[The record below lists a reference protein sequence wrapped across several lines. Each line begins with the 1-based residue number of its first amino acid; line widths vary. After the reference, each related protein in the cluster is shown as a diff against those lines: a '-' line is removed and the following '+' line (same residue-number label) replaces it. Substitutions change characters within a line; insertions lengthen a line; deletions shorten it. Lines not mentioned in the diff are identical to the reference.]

1 MTLPS
6 PSSADILSGFPF
18 KLSAPA
24 MIYGDDI
31 LENVRILGD
40 KVDNVEVVLFYTPA
54 LNNFPKTETAQTLY
68 RLGKLNNL
76 TYTVHLPASLEVAS
90 PDRQWREESV
100 RIALNLVRITSEFKP
115 VHYILHIPYTQPTLV
130 FVPGMYVKSI
140 NRKKWH
146 DWAGRASESLDRI
159 QDAIGPDGKLLLEN
173 INYSPSYLE
182 VFLMKDIR
190 EICLD
195 VGHLLL
201 GHENVIDA
209 FKHYLP
215 VTGEIHLHGVIGD
228 EDHLNLGVLPKTRVK
243 KWMEYLVLENY
254 DGIVNL
260 EVFTPGHLKSSLDLV
275 SGVFPTGK

>member
-1 MTLPS
+1 
-6 PSSADILSGFPF
+6 
-18 KLSAPA
+18 

-40 KVDNVEVVLFYTPA
+40 IVGNIEIVLFYTPT
-54 LNNFPKTETAQTLY
+54 LNNIPDIRNARILHK
-68 RLGKLNNL
+68 LGKLNNL
-76 TYTVHLPASLEVAS
+76 SYTVHLPASLEVAS
-90 PDRQWREESV
+90 PDPQWREESV
-100 RIALNLVRITSEFKP
+100 RIAISLIQITSVFKP
-115 VHYILHIPYTQPTLV
+115 IHYILHIPYTQPTLV
-130 FVPGMYVKSI
+130 PVPGLYFKSI
-140 NRKKWH
+140 NRQKWY
-146 DWAGRASESLDRI
+146 DWAGRASESLEKI

-173 INYSPSYLE
+173 INYSPSYLQA
-182 VFLMKDIR
+182 FLTEGVC

-215 VTGEIHLHGVIGD
+215 VTGEIHLHGVIGH
-228 EDHLNLGVLPKTRVK
+228 EDHLSLGVLPKARVT

-260 EVFTPGHLKSSLDLV
+260 EVFTPGHLRTSLDLV
-275 SGVFPTGK
+275 TRVLPTGK